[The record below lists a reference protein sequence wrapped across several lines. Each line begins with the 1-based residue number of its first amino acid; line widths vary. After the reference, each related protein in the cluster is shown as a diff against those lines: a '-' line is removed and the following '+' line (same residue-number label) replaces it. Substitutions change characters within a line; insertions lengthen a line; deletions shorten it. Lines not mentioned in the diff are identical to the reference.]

1 MRQNL
6 TDALVWLRYAQ
17 EDLAAAVAL
26 AGDESVVPR
35 HPAWLA
41 QQAAEKAIKAALV
54 AAGRPFPRTHDLD
67 RLVRLLADPSVVLAT
82 GADLSDLTEYAV
94 ESRYPGDL
102 LDEVLVQD
110 AARAVDDAGKII
122 AAVGAALGQSEGG
135 GQDG

>member
-135 GQDG
+135 RQDG